1 MELSDLCELRTLVEN
16 LVSSARALQGVIDRN
31 YRTQRL
37 REVLDEHYDIGELAG
52 VRVLERGYVNVSY
65 EIQTS
70 KGGKTRRYFL
80 RQYKRGIREEEVRF
94 EHSLVR
100 HLARKGFTLSAD
112 LIPTKTGGTYVRH
125 LEEQDGEQEEVYF
138 AVFEYLPG
146 EDRYTWDNPACT
158 ETELAEAARVLA
170 RYHRAVHDLEPRS
183 TRYEA
188 GIVNL
193 LPTISGN
200 LMKYAKRAG
209 CTKFDAY
216 YLKNLDHILQVIQA
230 ARDRIDPEEY
240 RTLPQ
245 VAIHCDY
252 HPGNLKFQDHRV
264 VGVFDFDWSKID
276 ARCFDVA
283 LAVVYAC
290 TTWEGKEDGDLV
302 PARVSQFLGSYQQET
317 AAGQGEPGP
326 SGGTPNGV
334 NRGPSAGP
342 SGGAAGV
349 PPGTASPAPGPL
361 NQQETTA
368 LPNMLRAA
376 NLYVLNWDVDD
387 YYIKKPN
394 PYEYLLYLQHNVR
407 TMRWIEENW
416 DELDRLVRSALGSG
430 MDLPGKSAGPG
441 TRTGGG
447 GPP

>member
-1 MELSDLCELRTLVEN
+1 MELSDLCELRALVDN

-37 REVLDEHYDIGELAG
+37 RELLDEHYDIGELAG
-52 VRVLERGYVNVSY
+52 VRMLDRGYVNVSY
-65 EIQTS
+65 EIQTR
-70 KGGKTRRYFL
+70 KGGETRRYFL

-94 EHSLVR
+94 EHSIVR

-112 LIPTKTGGTYVRH
+112 LIPTRNGGTYVRH
-125 LEEQDGEQEEVYF
+125 LEEHDGEQEEVYF

-170 RYHRAVHDLEPRS
+170 RYHRAVHDLKPRG

-188 GIVNL
+188 GIIDL

-209 CTKFDAY
+209 CTRFDAY
-216 YLKNLDHILQVIQA
+216 FLKNLDHILQVIQT
-230 ARDRIDPEEY
+230 ARDRIDPEQY

-245 VAIHCDY
+245 VAVHCDF
-252 HPGNLKFQDHRV
+252 HPGNLKFQGQRV

-283 LAVVYAC
+283 LAVTYAC

-302 PARVSQFLGSYQQET
+302 PRQVSLFLSSYQREAAAET
-317 AAGQGEPGP
+317 EGPGAPGEN
-326 SGGTPNGV
+326 SD
-334 NRGPSAGP
+334 
-342 SGGAAGV
+342 GA
-349 PPGTASPAPGPL
+349 PGTASPGPGPL
-361 NQQETTA
+361 DKEEISF
-368 LPNMLRAA
+368 LPNMIRAA
-376 NLYVLNWDVDD
+376 NIYVLNWDVDD

-394 PYEYLLYLQHNVR
+394 PFEYLIYLQHNVR
-407 TMRWIEENW
+407 TMRWIEGNW
-416 DELDRLVRSALGSG
+416 EELVRIVRSALG
-430 MDLPGKSAGPG
+430 PGKYRPGESAGAG
-441 TRTGGG
+441 TIAGRDGRGDG
-447 GPP
+447 AS